1 MRAAFYLYWR
11 QLIEAPLSAGA
22 VFSLSHSSS
31 TPARPAC
38 ACACIGT
45 SSVIDLAERACARTA
60 WRVVDIHSTKE
71 HTA

>member
-1 MRAAFYLYWR
+1 MRAAFHLYWR

-45 SSVIDLAERACARTA
+45 SSVIDLAARACVRRA
-60 WRVVDIHSTKE
+60 WCVVDIHSFKE
-71 HTA
+71 QAA